1 MDFRWTPEQEALR
14 DKARGVAAGRES
26 EVDRTKLIPLD
37 LTKYYQAPA
46 ANLDGYGRGTWRK
59 AQRNSVTL
67 GNIPLEIGGVIIL
80 MFVLGFAMEG
90 HLYRPDPNEWLTWF
104 FSFLDAGMGLPY
116 LVLVLADWGVQIT
129 PEQAAKVT
137 FEYGNTFLCVAG
149 ALNMLAA
156 MDAYD
161 IGVGRKS

>member
-1 MDFRWTPEQEALR
+1 MTRTRISRGENNLYSEELSEQIAAPR
-14 DKARGVAAGRES
+14 PAPVARTIAATVATFIVPGLGH
-26 EVDRTKLIPLD
+26 VLLGKVI
-37 LTKYYQAPA
+37 
-46 ANLDGYGRGTWRK
+46 RG
-59 AQRNSVTL
+59 A
-67 GNIPLEIGGVIIL
+67 IIGGVIIL

-90 HLYRPDPNEWLTWF
+90 HLYKPDPNEWLTWF
-104 FSFLDAGMGLPY
+104 FSFLNAGMGLPY

-161 IGVGRKS
+161 IGIGRKA

>member
-1 MDFRWTPEQEALR
+1 MTFIRISRGENNLYSEELSEQIAEPRPAPV
-14 DKARGVAAGRES
+14 ARTIAATVATFIVPGLGH
-26 EVDRTKLIPLD
+26 VLLGKVI
-37 LTKYYQAPA
+37 
-46 ANLDGYGRGTWRK
+46 RG
-59 AQRNSVTL
+59 A
-67 GNIPLEIGGVIIL
+67 IIGGVIIL
-80 MFVLGFAMEG
+80 MFTLGFAMEG

-161 IGVGRKS
+161 IGIGRKA